1 MAIFYIN
8 NHIFWNV
15 KVVDWFGDLFGE
27 GDYLD
32 YEEDYEEVLSNSKW
46 IEIIQQIFLV
56 IVILLK
62 ETTTKKYYP
71 DLSNESL
78 SQRSIRKG
86 LEILKR
92 GTRRYQ
98 RHIFVWCVHI

>member
-1 MAIFYIN
+1 MSRLLTGLEIFLEKEI
-8 NHIFWNV
+8 ILTMKKTTKRFS
-15 KVVDWFGDLFGE
+15 GI
-27 GDYLD
+27 
-32 YEEDYEEVLSNSKW
+32 KW
-46 IEIIQQIFLV
+46 MEIIQLILL
-56 IVILLK
+56 INIILLK

-98 RHIFVWCVHI
+98 RHIFV

>member
-1 MAIFYIN
+1 M
-8 NHIFWNV
+8 
-15 KVVDWFGDLFGE
+15 
-27 GDYLD
+27 
-32 YEEDYEEVLSNSKW
+32 
-46 IEIIQQIFLV
+46 EIIQLI

-98 RHIFVWCVHI
+98 RHIFV

>member
-1 MAIFYIN
+1 MSRLLTGSEIFLEKEITLTMKKTTKRFSG
-8 NHIFWNV
+8 I
-15 KVVDWFGDLFGE
+15 
-27 GDYLD
+27 
-32 YEEDYEEVLSNSKW
+32 KW
-46 IEIIQQIFLV
+46 MEIIQQIFL
-56 IVILLK
+56 IDVILLK

-98 RHIFVWCVHI
+98 RHIFV

>member
-1 MAIFYIN
+1 MSRLLTGLEIFLEKEI
-8 NHIFWNV
+8 ILTMKKTTKRFS
-15 KVVDWFGDLFGE
+15 GI
-27 GDYLD
+27 
-32 YEEDYEEVLSNSKW
+32 KW
-46 IEIIQQIFLV
+46 MEIIQLILL
-56 IVILLK
+56 INVILLK

-98 RHIFVWCVHI
+98 RHILV

>member
-1 MAIFYIN
+1 MSRLLTGLEIFLEKEI
-8 NHIFWNV
+8 ILTMKKTTKRF
-15 KVVDWFGDLFGE
+15 
-27 GDYLD
+27 
-32 YEEDYEEVLSNSKW
+32 SRIKW
-46 IEIIQQIFLV
+46 MEIIQQIFLV

-98 RHIFVWCVHI
+98 RHIFV

>member
-1 MAIFYIN
+1 MSRLLTGLEIFLEKEI
-8 NHIFWNV
+8 ILTMKKTTKRF
-15 KVVDWFGDLFGE
+15 
-27 GDYLD
+27 
-32 YEEDYEEVLSNSKW
+32 SRIKW
-46 IEIIQQIFLV
+46 MEIIQQIFL
-56 IVILLK
+56 IDVILLK

-98 RHIFVWCVHI
+98 RHIFV

>member
-1 MAIFYIN
+1 MSRLLTGLEIFLEKEI
-8 NHIFWNV
+8 ILTMKKTTKRFS
-15 KVVDWFGDLFGE
+15 GI
-27 GDYLD
+27 
-32 YEEDYEEVLSNSKW
+32 KW
-46 IEIIQQIFLV
+46 MEIIQLILL
-56 IVILLK
+56 INVILLK

-98 RHIFVWCVHI
+98 RHIFV